1 MFLSKQININNYNL
15 REPFNQQ
22 PTENLLN
29 DILFCFD
36 TNAIPLLTPLGIKIV
51 RNMENTMM
59 DIADNYG
66 MEQIEPPTIIDNNV
80 LEQGQEIG
88 QQFRS
93 KIMYLSGKMEGFHL
107 MMTPEPLFIKVL
119 SDNNLSHSQLPLR
132 YVYSTN
138 FYRNMADPRHFLR
151 GKQFKMFGG
160 FSVDTDRNSLI
171 KSSEMF
177 DSLTQSIFS
186 TFRLPFYKQDNGD
199 KLMAEYFYLSE
210 AGKENVYL
218 PQIDE
223 SKKTKALSLAMY
235 YHYTTDKPVKLKYT
249 NSENKKVKPLFLT
262 YGMGTQRTLF
272 SIMDVNRDEYGF
284 NLPECL
290 RPFDYVVIPLQQKLK
305 PLANMTYERMKS
317 LGLSVA
323 VDDRTNVSVINRQ
336 KCSQFL
342 SCPTNIIVTDNGYK
356 IYNRKLE
363 KVAETE
369 NLVQLYTFLSRP
381 QQIIPAAL
389 KVSQIKIGLER

>member
-36 TNAIPLLTPLGIKIV
+36 TNAIPLLTPLGTKIV

-272 SIMDVNRDEYGF
+272 SIMDANRDEYGF

-389 KVSQIKIGLER
+389 KISQIKIGLER

>member
-272 SIMDVNRDEYGF
+272 SIMDANRDEYGF

>member
-160 FSVDTDRNSLI
+160 FSVDPDRNSLI

-272 SIMDVNRDEYGF
+272 SIMDANRDEYGF